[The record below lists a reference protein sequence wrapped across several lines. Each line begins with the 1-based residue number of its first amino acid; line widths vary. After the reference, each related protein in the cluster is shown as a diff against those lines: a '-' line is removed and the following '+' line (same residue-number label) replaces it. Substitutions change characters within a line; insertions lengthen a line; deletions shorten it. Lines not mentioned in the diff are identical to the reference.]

1 MNATP
6 LASFRALPSPA
17 QAAFL
22 MFMLVASPVTQG
34 VAATSEPRCAGDA
47 RERAAKL
54 LALHA
59 ETSNGAIAR
68 EVRALPS
75 IRNPADTK
83 QRFSVL
89 GVDGYVYKATY
100 RMRFIYA
107 PISDTCV
114 LMGQEI
120 LEFARP

>member
-1 MNATP
+1 MSHRKSLRRGVL
-6 LASFRALPSPA
+6 LAAALP
-17 QAAFL
+17 F
-22 MFMLVASPVTQG
+22 
-34 VAATSEPRCAGDA
+34 VAAMAMAESNKLHCADDA

-59 ETSNGAIAR
+59 ETSNGAVAR

-75 IRNPADTK
+75 IRNPADAK

-89 GVDGYVYKATY
+89 AVDGYVYKATY